1 MFSYNR
7 VSECFLH
14 NRVSECFLKLMQLEG
29 NIIIILLF
37 VIDLKS
43 IRHFA
48 QTPHNILKEPP
59 NTNFRF
65 HRYIPIDAVSPSCC
79 VDCSGL

>member
-48 QTPHNILKEPP
+48 QTPHSSKVANDQKRILCAK
-59 NTNFRF
+59 
-65 HRYIPIDAVSPSCC
+65 HKISII
-79 VDCSGL
+79 